1 MRTQRTVVLP
11 CNRSQAAA
19 FQAWSPVCAWS
30 RLTHS
35 PYPAHVQPP
44 ASLPTP
50 VSPFIGRADDLVAV
64 LELLTL
70 PHVRLLTLTG
80 PAGVG
85 KTRLALEAARRYGEE
100 QDREVRV
107 VSLADVRDAAL
118 VPSVL
123 LSALGRADL
132 GAGDP
137 LVRLGELLA
146 DRCLLLVLDNLEQV
160 LPAGPALTTLLERCP
175 DLICLVTSRHPL
187 GVRPERCVPV
197 PPLALPALGTHEAVP
212 SDALAFFLS
221 RLEAIDARASW
232 DADLEVL
239 VEICR
244 RLDGLPLAL
253 ELVAAWARVLS
264 PVAIRDGLDRRLALL
279 TRGGSDVPDRQ
290 RTMGDALA
298 WSYQLLAPT
307 SAALLR
313 RLGVCVGGATL
324 ETVEVL
330 AEDLELS
337 ESALLDGLHDLVQHS
352 LVDRDA
358 NGRFR
363 MLEVV
368 REYALEELIR
378 AGEWEDA
385 ADCHCRRFLDLAEQA
400 GAHLAGPEQLRWLDH
415 LQADA
420 ANLTAAVRHCLQVG
434 DADRALRLCLSLRFL
449 WYVRGPMTEGQTFF
463 VAALALP
470 GASPHVRTRALV
482 EAAALARHRGNL
494 ETAEV
499 LVGDALAAARSL
511 RDADLVA
518 TALLQRGFVLHLRG
532 RYGEARAALQECLA
546 LRDAVHDGLG
556 SARALLHL
564 GVVAYFGEGDVS
576 RAWELQGRA
585 LALFRELANSRHI
598 ATALIA
604 MAELARERQDPAV
617 SREFLAEAVE
627 LVESLQDLP
636 LLSLALYGAAA
647 VAADENR
654 HSLAVRL
661 LGAAEGMERSCG
673 APPWP
678 AVQEGSRRWLP
689 SVTARLGHP
698 RVAALRAAGA
708 RLTPVEASALA
719 TTGESGAD
727 DPLSVREREISL
739 LVAEGLTNR
748 AIAQRL
754 VISERTVEGHVA
766 HILTKLGHSS
776 RAQIAAW
783 AVGQGAVLPS

>member
-1 MRTQRTVVLP
+1 M
-11 CNRSQAAA
+11 
-19 FQAWSPVCAWS
+19 
-30 RLTHS
+30 
-35 PYPAHVQPP
+35 QPP

-50 VSPFIGRADDLVAV
+50 VSPFVGRAEDLAAV

-70 PHVRLLTLTG
+70 PNVRLLTLTG

-100 QDREVRV
+100 QDREVRL

-132 GAGDP
+132 GAGEP

-146 DRCLLLVLDNLEQV
+146 DRRLLLVLDNLEQV
-160 LPAGPALTTLLERCP
+160 LPTGPALTTLLERCP
-175 DLICLVTSRHPL
+175 DLTCLVTSRHPL

-197 PPLALPALGTHEAVP
+197 PPMALPPLAIHEVVR

-221 RLEAIDARASW
+221 RLEAIDARANW
-232 DADLEVL
+232 EADLDVL
-239 VEICR
+239 ADICR

-264 PVAIRDGLDRRLALL
+264 PTGIRDGLDRRLALL
-279 TRGGSDVPDRQ
+279 TRGGNDVPDRQ
-290 RTMGDALA
+290 RTMSDALA

-330 AEDLELS
+330 AEDLGLTR
-337 ESALLDGLHDLVQHS
+337 SALLDGLHDLVQHS
-352 LVDRDA
+352 LVERSA

-368 REYALEELIR
+368 REYALEELTG
-378 AGEWEDA
+378 AGEWEGA
-385 ADCHCRRFLDLAEQA
+385 ADRHCRRFLDLAEQA
-400 GAHLAGPEQLRWLDH
+400 GAHLSGPEQLRWLDR

-420 ANLTAAVRHCLQVG
+420 ANLTAAVRQCLQVG
-434 DADRALRLCLSLRFL
+434 DADRALRLCMSLRFL
-449 WYVRGPMTEGQTFF
+449 WYVRGPLTEGQTFF

-470 GASPHVRTRALV
+470 GASELVRTRALV

-494 ETAEV
+494 ETAGV
-499 LVGDALAAARSL
+499 LVDDALATARSL
-511 RDADLVA
+511 GDADLVA

-532 RYGEARAALQECLA
+532 HYPEAKEALEQCLA
-546 LRDAVHDGLG
+546 LRDAAHDRLG
-556 SARALLHL
+556 SARALHHL
-564 GVVAYFGEGDVS
+564 GLVAYFGESDVS
-576 RAWELQGRA
+576 RAWELQSRC
-585 LALFRELANSRHI
+585 LALFRELTNPRHV
-598 ATALIA
+598 TTVLIA
-604 MAELARERQDPAV
+604 MAELARERLEPAAA
-617 SREFLAEAVE
+617 REMLAEAIE

-636 LLSLALYGAAA
+636 LLCYALYGAAA

-654 HSLAVRL
+654 HSLAIRL

-678 AVQEGSRRWLP
+678 AVQAGSHRWLP
-689 SVTARLGHP
+689 SVTARIGRP

-708 RLTPVEASALA
+708 RLTPAQASALA
-719 TTGESGAD
+719 TTGESGAE
-727 DPLSVREREISL
+727 DPLSVREHEIAL

-783 AVGQGAVLPS
+783 AVSQGAVLPS